1 MASKNGGAS
10 HRPTF
15 TDQETLLFHN
25 QGRPGKPEFVPTKP
39 MATQR
44 DLSLAYSPG
53 VAVPVL
59 AIAEDESKAFDYTT
73 KGNFVAVVTNGTA
86 ILGLGNR
93 GALAAKPVMEGK
105 AVLFKRF
112 ADVDSIDLE
121 VSREDAG
128 TF

>member
-15 TDQETLLFHN
+15 TDQEALLFHS
-25 QGRPGKPEFVPTKP
+25 QGRPGKLEVVATKP

-59 AIAEDESKAFDYTT
+59 VLPMDLDKATSM
-73 KGNFVAVVTNGTA
+73 GLSVTP
-86 ILGLGNR
+86 
-93 GALAAKPVMEGK
+93 GASACSNSLWAAMVCRW
-105 AVLFKRF
+105 L
-112 ADVDSIDLE
+112 S
-121 VSREDAG
+121 
-128 TF
+128 